1 MELWRNKL
9 TNTLVHL
16 DLFTVKKNCNYA
28 ATSIDDKQTR
38 HITKYLLLFQYKT
51 TINAFN
57 IKTKS
62 FQVQYISHA
71 RIRRY

>member
-1 MELWRNKL
+1 MEKQTDKYTCTFRLIYSE
-9 TNTLVHL
+9 
-16 DLFTVKKNCNYA
+16 KKNCNA
-28 ATSIDDKQTR
+28 ATNIDDKQTR

-51 TINAFN
+51 TIDAFN